1 MPEYATLYSM
11 CGIAGYFGLSED
23 KKLLETM
30 NLAQAHRGPDG
41 HGVFTHGNV
50 GLAHLRLAFIDRE
63 HGQQP
68 IYADN
73 DNLVLIYN
81 GEVYNFRELRDELE
95 TAGREFKTNSDSE
108 VVLQAYAQWGTDA
121 FDRFNGMFAVAI
133 YDKQKEQL
141 VLARDH
147 FGIKPLYYTNIG
159 SAQKPQ
165 ILFASEIKTLLATKK
180 FEAKPNDRQVYRYL
194 RFRAHE
200 DSHETFFDG
209 VFKLLPGEMMVVH
222 AKGIHQSHFSNLAEE
237 FAQAAKVK
245 RPYNDAETEKYRQ
258 KLEES
263 VRIRLVSEVPVGTCL
278 SGGLDS
284 STIALTVNKL
294 IKENAKNAESVGQQQ
309 NTFSAVF
316 PGSINDEEKYIDAV
330 LDKAEGRVASHKVYP
345 TADTF
350 KEDLEDFIRTQEEP
364 TISTG
369 PYAQYKVMEEAQ
381 NHVKALLDGQ
391 GADEM
396 MAGYYPYYFV
406 YLRQLKREGRYGKL
420 LAEMFGSVDVLFRF
434 LRFRLY
440 DKLNFRRK
448 VGIAELLKPSFT
460 QKHAG
465 EKFTVVQDD
474 LKKRFIED
482 IFKNS
487 LPALLRY
494 EDKNTMRYSLEGRVP
509 FLDKEVMKY
518 LFTLDNEAIIKGS
531 WNKRILRDATKGL
544 LPEIVRA
551 RRNKIGFTTPEAEWF
566 KRLKTRFYGIF
577 LSESFAERPYFNQQE
592 VLHAFEGHIKG
603 RNTTD
608 TMVFWRMLNVE
619 LWLREFIDPKQEQIE
634 EKEKTDL
641 EPNKTKKL
649 DITVHG
655 RDYRRYPLRT
665 EMVSDKTE
673 LLPFV
678 TARLNQFFE
687 TLAADKTHAD
697 IANRP
702 WHLFMSEK
710 IVAISQGRSYFIWDI
725 KPGISARLLSK
736 FVVKTPHGIGLGS
749 PWTMQLAIQEAG
761 LPRILFAALGGII
774 GKMLGHKGWFYIL
787 AGSDVRA
794 IDGPTEYSVYPS
806 NVSAKLPPKDPEIVA
821 EQLSERIKKDLR
833 PELTANFRG
842 VVVID
847 ANDLGRNVLGHNVVM
862 SADELEE
869 IFADNP
875 LGQGS
880 ERTPLCVVFDKED

>member
-1 MPEYATLYSM
+1 M
-11 CGIAGYFGLSED
+11 CGIAGYFGLPED

-30 NLAQAHRGPDG
+30 NAAQAHRGPDG
-41 HGVFTHGNV
+41 HGVFTHGPA

-68 IYADN
+68 IYANN

-81 GEVYNFRELRDELE
+81 GEVYNFKELREELE
-95 TAGREFKTNSDSE
+95 AAGREFKTNSDSE

-121 FDRFNGMFAVAI
+121 FDRFNGMFALAI

-141 VLARDH
+141 ILARDH
-147 FGIKPLYYTNIG
+147 FGIKPLYYANIG
-159 SAQKPQ
+159 TAQKPE
-165 ILFASEIKTLLATKK
+165 ILFASEIKTILATKK
-180 FEAKPNDRQVYRYL
+180 VEAKPNDKQIYRYL
-194 RFRAHE
+194 RYRIHE
-200 DSHETFFDG
+200 DNHETFFDG
-209 VFKLLPGEMMVVH
+209 IFKLLPGEMMIVH
-222 AKGIHQSHFSNLAEE
+222 IKGLHQSHFSNLQEE
-237 FAQAAKVK
+237 FAQAAKVN
-245 RPYNDAETEKYRQ
+245 RPYTEAEVKKYRE

-263 VRIRLVSEVPVGTCL
+263 VRIRLMSEVPIGTCL

-294 IKENAKNAESVGQQQ
+294 LQEKAKNTSSIGAQQ

-330 LDKAEGRVASHKVYP
+330 LDKAEGHVSSHKVYP

-350 KEDLEDFIRTQEEP
+350 KEDLQDFIRTQEEP

-369 PYAQYKVMEEAQ
+369 PYAQYKVMETAKD
-381 NHVKALLDGQ
+381 HVKALLDGQ

-396 MAGYYPYYFV
+396 MAGYTPYYFV
-406 YLRQLKREGRYGKL
+406 YLRQLQREGKYGKL
-420 LAEMFGSVDVLFRF
+420 FGEMFRSADVLLRF
-434 LRFRLY
+434 LRFRIY
-440 DKLNFRRK
+440 DKLSFRRK
-448 VGIAELLKPSFT
+448 VGIADLLKPDFAR
-460 QKHAG
+460 HFAN

-487 LPALLRY
+487 LPSLLRY
-494 EDKNTMRYSLEGRVP
+494 EDKNTMRFSLEGRVP

-518 LFTLDNEAIIKGS
+518 LFSLSNEAIIRGS
-531 WNKRILRDATKGL
+531 WNKRVLRDATKGL
-544 LPEIVRA
+544 LPEIVRT
-551 RRNKIGFTTPEAEWF
+551 RRNKIGFTTPEQEWF

-619 LWLREFIDPKQEQIE
+619 LWLREFIDPKKEQAE

-641 EPNKTKKL
+641 EPNKTKNLGIQVK
-649 DITVHG
+649 G

-673 LLPFV
+673 LLSFV
-678 TARLNQFFE
+678 TARLRQFFG
-687 TLAADKTHAD
+687 TLKADKTHAD
-697 IANRP
+697 MANRP

-725 KPGISARLLSK
+725 KPGLFARLLSK

-761 LPRILFAALGGII
+761 LPRILAAALGGMA
-774 GKMLGHKGWFYIL
+774 GKVLGHKGWFYIL

-806 NVSAKLPPKDPEIVA
+806 NVSAKLPPKDPDVVA
-821 EQLSERIKKDLR
+821 EQLSLAIKKDLA
-833 PELTANFRG
+833 PELTTNFRG

-880 ERTPLCVVFDKED
+880 ERTPLCVVFDIED

>member
-1 MPEYATLYSM
+1 M
-11 CGIAGYFGLSED
+11 CGIAGYFGLPED

-30 NLAQAHRGPDG
+30 NTTQAHRGPDG
-41 HGVFTHGNV
+41 HGVFTHGPV

-68 IYADN
+68 FYADN
-73 DNLVLIYN
+73 ENFVLIYN
-81 GEVYNFRELRDELE
+81 GEVYNYVELREELE
-95 TAGREFKTNSDSE
+95 AAGRKFQTNSDSE
-108 VVLQAYAQWGTDA
+108 VVVQAYAEWGTDA

-133 YDKQKEQL
+133 YDKQKQQL

-159 SAQKPQ
+159 TAQKPE
-165 ILFASEIKTLLATKK
+165 IIFASEIKTILATKK
-180 FEAKPNDRQVYRYL
+180 VTPKPNDKQIYRYL
-194 RFRAHE
+194 RYRIHE
-200 DSHETFFDG
+200 DNHETFFDG
-209 VFKLLPGEMMVVH
+209 IFKLLPGEMMVVH
-222 AKGIHQSHFSNLAEE
+222 AKGLHQSLFSNLADELAE
-237 FAQAAKVK
+237 LAKQN
-245 RPYNDAETEKYRQ
+245 RPYTDDEVKKYRE

-263 VRIRLVSEVPVGTCL
+263 IRIRLISEVPVGTCL

-294 IKENAKNAESVGQQQ
+294 LKEKAKNTDSIGQQQ

-330 LDKAEGRVASHKVYP
+330 LDKAEGHVASHKVYP

-369 PYAQYKVMEEAQ
+369 PYAQYKVMEVAKD
-381 NHVKALLDGQ
+381 HVKALLDGQ

-396 MAGYYPYYFV
+396 MAGYTPYYFV
-406 YLRQLKREGRYGKL
+406 YLRQLKREGKYGKL
-420 LAEMFGSVDVLFRF
+420 LGEMLRSTDVLLRF
-434 LRFRLY
+434 LRFRIY
-440 DKLNFRRK
+440 DKLSFRRK
-448 VGIAELLKPSFT
+448 VAVADLLKPSFKQEYAN
-460 QKHAG
+460 QK
-465 EKFTVVQDD
+465 FVTVQDD

-509 FLDKEVMKY
+509 FMDKEVMKY
-518 LFTLDNEAIIKGS
+518 LFSLSNEAIIRGS
-531 WNKRILRDATKGL
+531 WNKRILRDATEGL
-544 LPEIVRA
+544 LPEMVRT
-551 RRNKIGFTTPEAEWF
+551 RRNKIGFTTPEQEWF

-619 LWLREFIDPKQEQIE
+619 LWLREFIDPKQEQVE

-641 EPNKTKKL
+641 EPNKSKQL
-649 DITVHG
+649 DIVVKG

-665 EMVSDKTE
+665 EMVNDKTE

-687 TLAADKTHAD
+687 TLKANKTHAD

-725 KPGISARLLSK
+725 KPGLFARLLSK

-761 LPRILFAALGGII
+761 LPKILFASIGGVV
-774 GKMLGHKGWFYIL
+774 GKLLGHKGWFYIL

-806 NVSAKLPPKDPEIVA
+806 NVSAKLPPKDPDVVA
-821 EQLSERIKKDLR
+821 EQLSLAIAKDLP

>member
-1 MPEYATLYSM
+1 M
-11 CGIAGYFGLSED
+11 CGIAGYFGLPED
-23 KKLLETM
+23 KQLLKAM
-30 NLAQAHRGPDG
+30 NVAQAHRGPDG
-41 HGVFTHGNV
+41 DGVFTHGRV
-50 GLAHLRLAFIDRE
+50 GLAHLRLAFIDRA
-63 HGQQP
+63 HGEQP

-81 GEVYNFRELRDELE
+81 GEVYNFVELRAELE
-95 TAGREFKTNSDSE
+95 AAGRTFKTHSDSE
-108 VVLQAYAQWGTDA
+108 VVLQAYAEWGTDA
-121 FDRFNGMFAVAI
+121 FDRFNGMFALAI
-133 YDKQKEQL
+133 YDKKKEQL

-147 FGIKPLYYTNIG
+147 FGIKPLYFTNIG
-159 SAQKPQ
+159 SAHKPQ

-180 FEAKPNDRQVYRYL
+180 VEAKPNDKQIYRYL
-194 RFRAHE
+194 RFRIHE
-200 DSHETFFDG
+200 DSHETFFAG
-209 VFKLLPGEMMVVH
+209 IEKLLPGEMMIIH
-222 AKGIHQSHFSNLAEE
+222 TGGLHQSHFTNLAEE
-237 FAQAAKVK
+237 LATAARVN
-245 RPYNDAETEKYRQ
+245 RPYNEAEAKKYRA
-258 KLEES
+258 KVEES
-263 VRIRLVSEVPVGTCL
+263 VRMRLISEVPVGTCL

-284 STIALTVNKL
+284 STIALVVNKL
-294 IKENAKNAESVGQQQ
+294 IKEKAAHSESVGQQQ

-330 LDKAEGRVASHKVYP
+330 LDKAEGHIASHKVYP

-350 KEDLEDFIRTQEEP
+350 KEDLQDFIRTQEEP

-369 PYAQYKVMEEAQ
+369 PYAQYKVMQEAQ
-381 NHVKALLDGQ
+381 SHVRALLDGQ

-406 YLRQLKREGRYGKL
+406 YLRQLKREGKYAKL
-420 LAEMFGSVDVLFRF
+420 LAEMVRSSDVLLRF
-434 LRFRLY
+434 LRFRIY
-440 DKLNFRRK
+440 DKLSFRRK
-448 VGIAELLKPSFT
+448 VTVGELLKPSFT
-460 QKHAG
+460 QEFVG
-465 EKFTVVQDD
+465 EKFVIIQDD

-482 IFKNS
+482 LFKNS
-487 LPALLRY
+487 IPSLLRY
-494 EDKNTMRYSLEGRVP
+494 EDKNTMRFSLEGRVP
-509 FLDKEVMKY
+509 FLDKEVVKY
-518 LFTLDNEAIIKGS
+518 LFSLSNEAIIRGS

-544 LPEIVRA
+544 LPELVRT
-551 RRNKIGFTTPEAEWF
+551 RRNKVGFTTPEAEWF

-619 LWLREFIDPKQEQIE
+619 LWLREFID
-634 EKEKTDL
+634 EKKEVKVEREKSDL
-641 EPNKTKKL
+641 EPNTGKEL
-649 DITVHG
+649 DIAVKG

-673 LLPFV
+673 LPPFV
-678 TARLNQFFE
+678 TERLTKFFE
-687 TLAADKTHAD
+687 KIRADKKHASM
-697 IANRP
+697 AERP
-702 WHLFMSEK
+702 WHLFISEK

-725 KPGISARLLSK
+725 KPGLFARLLSK

-749 PWTMQLAIQEAG
+749 PWTMQLAIREAG
-761 LPRILFAALGGII
+761 LPRILGAAIGGMI
-774 GKMLGHKGWFYIL
+774 GKVLGHKGWFYIL

-821 EQLSERIKKDLR
+821 QQLTDAIKQQLA
-833 PELTANFRG
+833 PELTTNFRG

-862 SADELEE
+862 STDELEE

>member
-1 MPEYATLYSM
+1 M
-11 CGIAGYFGLSED
+11 CGIAGYFGLPED
-23 KKLLETM
+23 KKLLQTM
-30 NLAQAHRGPDG
+30 NTAQAHRGPDG
-41 HGVFTHGNV
+41 DGYFTHGSV

-63 HGQQP
+63 HGGQP
-68 IYADN
+68 LYADN
-73 DNLVLIYN
+73 KNLVLIYN
-81 GEVYNFRELRDELE
+81 GEVYNFKELRAELE
-95 TAGREFKTNSDSE
+95 TAGRTFTTNSDSE

-121 FDRFNGMFAVAI
+121 FDRFNGMFALAI
-133 YDKQKEQL
+133 YDKKKEEL

-147 FGIKPLYYTNIG
+147 FGIKPLYFTNIG
-159 SAQKPQ
+159 SASKPQ
-165 ILFASEIKTLLATKK
+165 ILFASEIKTILATKK
-180 FEAKPNDRQVYRYL
+180 VTPRPNDKQIYRYL
-194 RFRAHE
+194 RFRIHE

-209 VFKLLPGEMMVVH
+209 IEKLLPGEIMVIH
-222 AKGIHQSHFSNLAEE
+222 KSGIHQSQFTNLQAELV
-237 FAQAAKVK
+237 QAAKVNK
-245 RPYNDAETEKYRQ
+245 PYNQHETEAYRQ

-263 VRIRLVSEVPVGTCL
+263 VRIRLMSEVPVGTCL

-294 IKENAKNAESVGQQQ
+294 LNMHDQNAQSVGTQQ

-330 LDKAEGRVASHKVYP
+330 LDKAEGSVASHKVYP

-350 KEDLEDFIRTQEEP
+350 KEDLQDFIRTQEEP

-369 PYAQYKVMEEAQ
+369 PYAQYKVMQEARG
-381 NHVKALLDGQ
+381 HVKALLDGQ

-406 YLRQLKREGRYGKL
+406 YLRQLKREGKYGKL
-420 LAEMFGSVDVLFRF
+420 LTEMLRSSDVLLRF
-434 LRFRLY
+434 LRFRIY
-440 DKLNFRRK
+440 DKLSFRRK
-448 VGIAELLKPSFT
+448 VTIAGLLKPSFKQQYAS
-460 QKHAG
+460 QK
-465 EKFTVVQDD
+465 FSVVQDD

-487 LPALLRY
+487 LPSLLRY
-494 EDKNTMRYSLEGRVP
+494 EDKNTMRFSLEGRVP
-509 FLDKEVMKY
+509 FLDKDVMKY
-518 LFTLDNEAIIKGS
+518 LFSLSNDAIIRGS
-531 WNKRILRDATKGL
+531 WNKRILRDATEGL
-544 LPEIVRA
+544 LPEIVRK
-551 RRNKIGFTTPEAEWF
+551 RRNKIGFTTPEQEWF

-608 TMVFWRMLNVE
+608 TMVFWRMINVE
-619 LWLREFIDPKQEQIE
+619 LWLREFIDEKKEVKE
-634 EKEKTDL
+634 EKEKPDL
-641 EPNKTKKL
+641 EPNHSKNL
-649 DITVHG
+649 DIEVKG
-655 RDYRRYPLRT
+655 QYYRRYPLRT
-665 EMVSDKTE
+665 EMVNDKTD
-673 LLPFV
+673 LSTFV
-678 TARLNQFFE
+678 TDRLEIFFK
-687 TLAADKTHAD
+687 TLRAAKAD
-697 IANRP
+697 HTTMWERP
-702 WHLFMSEK
+702 WHLFTSEK

-725 KPGISARLLSK
+725 KPGLFARLLSR

-749 PWTMQLAIQEAG
+749 PWTMQLAIREAG
-761 LPRILFAALGGII
+761 LPRILFASLGGVV
-774 GKMLGHKGWFYIL
+774 GKLLGHKGWFYIL

-806 NVSAKLPPKDPEIVA
+806 NVSAKLPPKDPDLVA
-821 EQLSERIKKDLR
+821 QQLTDAIKSTLP

-862 SADELEE
+862 ENGELEA

-880 ERTPLCVVFDKED
+880 ERTPLCVVFDKEQE

>member
-1 MPEYATLYSM
+1 M
-11 CGIAGYFGLSED
+11 CGIAGYFGLPED
-23 KKLLETM
+23 KNLLQTM
-30 NLAQAHRGPDG
+30 NAAQAHRGPDG
-41 HGVFTHGNV
+41 DGYFMHGSV

-63 HGQQP
+63 HGAQP

-73 DNLVLIYN
+73 KNLVLIYN
-81 GEVYNFRELRDELE
+81 GEVYNFKELRSELE
-95 TAGREFKTNSDSE
+95 NAGRTFITQSDTE

-121 FDRFNGMFAVAI
+121 FDRFNGMFALAI
-133 YDKQKEQL
+133 YDKSKEQL

-147 FGIKPLYYTNIG
+147 FGIKPLYFSNIG
-159 SAQKPQ
+159 TPNKPQ
-165 ILFASEIKTLLATKK
+165 VLFASEIKTILATKK
-180 FEAKPNDRQVYRYL
+180 ITPKPNDKQIYRYL
-194 RFRAHE
+194 RFRIHE

-209 VFKLLPGEMMVVH
+209 IEKLLPGEIMVIH
-222 AKGIHQSHFSNLAEE
+222 KNGIHQSQFTNLQAEL
-237 FAQAAKVK
+237 AQAAKVNK
-245 RPYNDAETEKYRQ
+245 PYTPREIETYREKF
-258 KLEES
+258 EES
-263 VRIRLVSEVPVGTCL
+263 VRIRLMSEVPVGTCL

-294 IKENAKNAESVGQQQ
+294 LAAKDKNAQSIGTMQ

-330 LDKAEGRVASHKVYP
+330 LDKAEGHVASHKIYP

-350 KEDLEDFIRTQEEP
+350 KEDLQDFIRTQEEP

-369 PYAQYKVMEEAQ
+369 PYAQYKVMEEAS
-381 NHVKALLDGQ
+381 NHVRALLDGQ

-406 YLRQLKREGRYGKL
+406 YLRQLKRQGHYAKL
-420 LAEMFGSVDVLFRF
+420 LGEMLRSSDVLLRF
-434 LRFRLY
+434 LRFRIY

-448 VGIAELLKPSFT
+448 VTVASLLKPSFKQQYAD
-460 QKHAG
+460 QK
-465 EKFTVVQDD
+465 FSVVQDD

-487 LPALLRY
+487 LPSLLRY
-494 EDKNTMRYSLEGRVP
+494 EDKNTMRFSVEGRVP
-509 FLDKEVMKY
+509 FLDKDVMKY
-518 LFTLDNEAIIKGS
+518 LFSLSNDSIIRGS
-531 WNKRILRDATKGL
+531 WNKRILRDATEGL
-544 LPEIVRA
+544 LPEIVRK
-551 RRNKIGFTTPEAEWF
+551 RRNKIGFTTPEQEWF

-577 LSESFAERPYFNQQE
+577 LSESFAERPYFDQQE

-608 TMVFWRMLNVE
+608 TMVFWRMINVE
-619 LWLREFIDPKQEQIE
+619 LWLREFIDEKKEVKV
-634 EKEKTDL
+634 EKEKSDL
-641 EPNKTKKL
+641 EPNHTKQL
-649 DITVHG
+649 DIEVKG
-655 RDYRRYPLRT
+655 QYYRRYPLRT
-665 EMVSDKTE
+665 DMVNDKTD
-673 LLPFV
+673 LSAFV
-678 TARLNQFFE
+678 TDRLETFFV
-687 TLAADKTHAD
+687 TLRKAKADHTN
-697 IANRP
+697 IWERP

-725 KPGISARLLSK
+725 KPGLFARLLSK

-749 PWTMQLAIQEAG
+749 PWTMQLAIREAG
-761 LPRILFAALGGII
+761 LPRILFASLGGVV
-774 GKMLGHKGWFYIL
+774 GKLLGHKGWFYIL
-787 AGSDVRA
+787 AGGDVRA

-806 NVSAKLPPKDPEIVA
+806 NVSAKLPPKDPDLVA
-821 EQLSERIKKDLR
+821 QQLTDAIKGTLP

-862 SADELEE
+862 ENGELEA

-880 ERTPLCVVFDKED
+880 ERTPLCVVFDKEE